1 MVLRMK
7 KEGQILY
14 DCGNVYFF
22 KHVHAP
28 VHITFIEFIQILFA
42 SYYKKFYLCRLK
54 FDVRY
59 LRWLFKGD
67 SDNFCI

>member
-1 MVLRMK
+1 MK

-28 VHITFIEFIQILFA
+28 VHITFIEFIQVVFA
-42 SYYKKFYLCRLK
+42 SFYQFFYLCRLK
-54 FDVRY
+54 FDEY
-59 LRWLFKGD
+59 
-67 SDNFCI
+67 I